1 MRVARAH
8 AAKLMRACKSLREG
22 ARRWWPAT
30 LQHLALV
37 LVELVKFKKSDGGEI
52 ALYCFVSKVV
62 LALLRFGVSFWFSI
76 GVSLRGSRS
85 SLFWIFIWVS
95 CGYLLVST
103 GYFHGLS

>member
-62 LALLRFGVSFWFSI
+62 LALLRLGFLFGFLLGFPL
-76 GVSLRGSRS
+76 GDPGPLC
-85 SLFWIFIWVS
+85 F
-95 CGYLLVST
+95 GYLFGFLVDT
-103 GYFHGLS
+103 